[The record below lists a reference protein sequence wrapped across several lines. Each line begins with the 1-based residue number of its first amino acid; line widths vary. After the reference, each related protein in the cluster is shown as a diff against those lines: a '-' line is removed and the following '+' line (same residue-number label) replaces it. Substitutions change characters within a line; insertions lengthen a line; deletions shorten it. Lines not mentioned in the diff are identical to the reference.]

1 MTPEL
6 HAITLLVLD
15 VDGVLTDGGIVLD
28 DHGTE
33 TKRFSVRD
41 GHGLRMWARAGHA
54 SAILTSRRSTVVEL
68 RARDLGI
75 DHVIQGATQKLPAYE
90 QLLADLGVKADNVCY
105 VGDDLVDLPLVR
117 RAGFGV
123 AVADACAELLDA
135 AQYVTTA
142 RGGYGAVREVTEL
155 ILKAQGHWDGLLERY
170 RV

>member
-1 MTPEL
+1 MSSEL
-6 HAITLLVLD
+6 QAITLLVLD

-28 DHGTE
+28 DHGVE

-41 GHGLRMWARAGHA
+41 GHGLRLWARAGHA
-54 SAILTSRRSTVVEL
+54 SAILTSRESTVVAL
-68 RARDLGI
+68 RARNLGI
-75 DHVIQGATQKLPAYE
+75 DHVIQGAIKKLPAYE
-90 QLLADLGVKADNVCY
+90 QLLADAGVTGENVCC

-123 AVADACAELLDA
+123 AVADACPELLAA

-142 RGGYGAVREVTEL
+142 CGGHGAVREVAEL
-155 ILKAQGHWDGLLERY
+155 ILKAQGHWDTLLEWY